1 MSRKGYTFQYISHF
15 SSSVQSLTNNIF
27 FEGDLDP
34 EKPPNQ
40 PVCVLNMKDF
50 SSCFLFSIET
60 QHTIG

>member
-1 MSRKGYTFQYISHF
+1 MQMRTRLSF
-15 SSSVQSLTNNIF
+15 SIQSLTNQII

-60 QHTIG
+60 QHTIGWVVE